1 MGADEFKKIRM
12 GVDTGSS
19 LAGLVII
26 QYTYTYTIPTV
37 VKIKYFS
44 R

>member
-12 GVDTGSS
+12 GGDAGSS

-26 QYTYTYTIPTV
+26 CTYTYTIPTV